1 MASKSNIELYFF
13 IIVEKRD
20 NEKRSYTDTVVMET
34 LECLE
39 KSRVRM
45 INFLNN
51 TFLALHYSFI
61 AITKSLQSLRTLK
74 LFYNSCFGTLGTKIP
89 GILRN
94 YFLTSIT
101 GNQIPE
107 VLDQRKS
114 LVCKLL
120 LS

>member
-1 MASKSNIELYFF
+1 MHKIS
-13 IIVEKRD
+13 IVYEQTR
-20 NEKRSYTDTVVMET
+20 
-34 LECLE
+34 
-39 KSRVRM
+39 
-45 INFLNN
+45 NN

-61 AITKSLQSLRTLK
+61 AITKSLQSLRILK
-74 LFYNSCFGTLGTKIP
+74 LFYNSCFGTLGIKIP

-114 LVCKLL
+114 LVCYYHNVLVVDVISTKYKCVG
-120 LS
+120 